1 MNAALATTRRVTQAV
16 LGVGVLGTAVLTGHL
31 ALSHASA
38 SAAPATTTIAPS
50 QTRDQ
55 PPGFGSGQAPS
66 RSRGGS
72 GFTQVPGLGSGSLG
86 GGTSTHG
93 S

>member
-16 LGVGVLGTAVLTGHL
+16 LGAGVLGTVVLTGHL

-38 SAAPATTTIAPS
+38 SATPATTIAPS
-50 QTRDQ
+50 QGRGEQ
-55 PPGFGSGQAPS
+55 PGFGSGQVPS
-66 RSRGGS
+66 RSRDGS
-72 GFTQVPGLGSGSLG
+72 GFSQVRGLGSGSAG